1 MKNALPRSAKLV
13 IALAFAISV
22 SVLGVSAFAD
32 DDDCRDP
39 VAKWQARET
48 LKKRLEA
55 HGWRVR
61 RIRIDD
67 RCYEVRAIDD
77 QGRRVEARYAPATLK
92 LLEFEVEDEEHEQR
106 EHHQPESHPHS
117 R

>member
-1 MKNALPRSAKLV
+1 MKNVRPRSAKLV
-13 IALAFAISV
+13 IVLAFAISL
-22 SVLGVSAFAD
+22 SVLGKIAFA

-39 VAKWQARET
+39 IAKWQPREV

-55 HGWRVR
+55 LGWVVH

-77 QGRRVEARYAPATLK
+77 QGRRVEASYAPATLM
-92 LLEFEVEDEEHEQR
+92 LLEFEVEDEEHERR
-106 EHHQPESHPHS
+106 EHHHSEFHS

>member
-1 MKNALPRSAKLV
+1 MKNVLPRSAKLV
-13 IALAFAISV
+13 IALAFAISL
-22 SVLGVSAFAD
+22 SVLGISAFAD

-39 VAKWQARET
+39 VAKWQPREV
-48 LKKRLEA
+48 LKKHLEA
-55 HGWRVR
+55 QGWVVH

-77 QGRRVEARYAPATLK
+77 QGRRVEASYAPATLK
-92 LLEFEVEDEEHEQR
+92 LLEFEVEDEEHERR
-106 EHHQPESHPHS
+106 EHHQSESHS